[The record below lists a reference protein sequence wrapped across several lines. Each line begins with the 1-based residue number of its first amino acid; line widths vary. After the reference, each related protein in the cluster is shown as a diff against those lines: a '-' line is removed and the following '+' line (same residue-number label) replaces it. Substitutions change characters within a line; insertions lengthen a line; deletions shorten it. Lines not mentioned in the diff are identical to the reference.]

1 MFKFLFRKD
10 ANVNNKITEI
20 DKNNLPKHVAI
31 IMDGNGRWASEKRLP
46 RIAGHREG
54 MQTVKKIT
62 RFASNLG
69 IKVLTLYA
77 FSTENWKRPKE
88 EVDFLM
94 KLPSDFL
101 NSFLPELI
109 EKNVKVKVIGNI
121 HELPEHTLNAL
132 EEAVLKTENNSGL
145 ILNFALNYGSR
156 DEIKQAVQHI
166 SKQCL
171 EGNLLVDNITEDLIS
186 KTLMTKNI
194 PDPELVIRT
203 SGELRISNFLLW
215 QIAYSE
221 LIFSDVYWPE
231 FNEVH
236 FTDAIINYQNRT
248 RRFGGI

>member
-10 ANVNNKITEI
+10 ANVNEKITEI
-20 DKNNLPKHVAI
+20 DKNNLPQHIAI

-54 MQTVKKIT
+54 MQTVKKVT
-62 RFASNLG
+62 RIASNLG

-121 HELPEHTLNAL
+121 KELPEHTLKAL

-156 DEIKQAVQHI
+156 DEIKQAIQHI
-166 SKQCL
+166 SKECL
-171 EGNLLVDNITEDLIS
+171 EGNLLVDNITEELIS
-186 KTLMTKNI
+186 TTLMTKNI

-221 LIFSDVYWPE
+221 FIFSDVYWPE
-231 FNEVH
+231 FNEDH
-236 FTDAIINYQNRT
+236 FLDAIINYQNRT

>member
-10 ANVNNKITEI
+10 ADVNNKIIEI
-20 DKNNLPKHVAI
+20 DKNSLPKHVAI

-54 MQTVKKIT
+54 MQTVKKVT

-132 EEAVLKTENNSGL
+132 EEAVLKTEKNSGL

-171 EGNLLVDNITEDLIS
+171 EGSLLVDNITEDLIS